1 VHARA
6 PGRSPPG
13 GRAPSPSRPRRAA
26 TGDRVRFAHRHPP
39 APLHGAAPPPDLTS
53 GWPAGAGGLRGIFAW
68 ADRRPTH
75 RRGRPRAP
83 TTRRATTTRR
93 RRAAEGPRRA
103 RGRRPCACRAARTA
117 CNVRG
122 SALARRARAC
132 RAARAMHPGAI
143 EAGCA
148 RRERLQP
155 GQSHTT
161 QWAASRGRGCGSR
174 PRSRPGIYSCGRAC
188 AGCLKPCHA
197 RCIKAAALGRFPLG
211 LGIDGGARVEHAH
224 IGRIAGPAWRVQGLR
239 FAGEAMQLWR
249 SAYMGISKDPGCVT
263 HGVPHNT
270 WPWARHTRNLLHT
283 PSPGPAHAAAQHALV
298 TYLSYTHRLFVPF
311 ACCIPPCCFGGAV
324 RVTLPFLHLVT

>member
-1 VHARA
+1 MHARA

-174 PRSRPGIYSCGRAC
+174 PRSRPGIYSCGRAW
-188 AGCLKPCHA
+188 AGCLKPC
-197 RCIKAAALGRFPLG
+197 AALRPRRSGASRSAWASMGLSGRAHAYRAHRGLG
-211 LGIDGGARVEHAH
+211 LARACVALCW
-224 IGRIAGPAWRVQGLR
+224 GSNVIAAICPYGHSH
-239 FAGEAMQLWR
+239 R
-249 SAYMGISKDPGCVT
+249 S
-263 HGVPHNT
+263 GVCNT
-270 WPWARHTRNLLHT
+270 WCSPQYYVPWARHRRNLLHT
-283 PSPGPAHAAAQHALV
+283 PSPGPTHTAAQHALV
-298 TYLSYTHRLFVPF
+298 TCPSYTHKLFVPF
-311 ACCIPPCCFGGAV
+311 VSCIPPRCFGRAV
-324 RVTLPFLHLVT
+324 RVT